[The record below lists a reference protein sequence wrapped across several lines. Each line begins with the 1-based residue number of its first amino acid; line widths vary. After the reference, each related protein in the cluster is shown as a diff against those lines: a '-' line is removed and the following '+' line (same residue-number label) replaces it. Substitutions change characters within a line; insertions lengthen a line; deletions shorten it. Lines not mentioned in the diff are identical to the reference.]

1 MSNGAQC
8 CALEICCN
16 AAQMVDRLPKAIAKF
31 SRSGAANDNDDT
43 YCEKFVAEI
52 LVPWMAHEEL
62 VFAPASMRTVIDDIV
77 AIAERHGVKGA
88 QVKP

>member
-1 MSNGAQC
+1 MLRPRNLLQC
-8 CALEICCN
+8 GPDGGPSTEG
-16 AAQMVDRLPKAIAKF
+16 DREL

-77 AIAERHGVKGA
+77 AIAERHGVKGRRSSHE
-88 QVKP
+88 PICP